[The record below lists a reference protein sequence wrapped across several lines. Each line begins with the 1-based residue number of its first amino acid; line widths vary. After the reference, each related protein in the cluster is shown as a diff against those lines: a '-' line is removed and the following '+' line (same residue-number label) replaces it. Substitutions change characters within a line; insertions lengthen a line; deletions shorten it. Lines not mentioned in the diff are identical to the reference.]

1 MNFNKAAFYN
11 SIRGS
16 LFGGSLGQTTVE
28 NTEIILDY
36 WLANHSDKPFQQLA
50 YVLATVR
57 HEVGAAMQPV
67 RETFAKSDAQARA
80 KLAGKKYGKSVG
92 PHSHAY
98 YGRGYVQLTWLKNY
112 RKQEQKLGIPLVE
125 NPDLAL
131 DPRHGIRIL
140 VEGMLDGDFNG
151 RGHGLGHYVN
161 ETEQDYI
168 EARRTVN
175 ILDKAS
181 HIAGLARK
189 FENAIAA
196 AVNTPV
202 TIGDLVV
209 VESEDAEV
217 DDNTDPTI
225 EELTKRIDALTA
237 AVAQLSEIAA
247 DKRTNVPVVVNDP
260 VEDEPEAEADVEL
273 AERDQAIAAILGAIP
288 GSTPL
293 GKSIK
298 SLSPEAVAAV
308 LTAFER
314 AGVITPADGLTP
326 VNAALGQTV
335 GKALD
340 GKKTVLGTI
349 GMLATTMLPAAAKFI
364 PGLAPVV
371 GAVEAAAP
379 VIVPIA
385 SALAGWGVLGKI
397 DKWLHKPVNKSFKSV
412 AGKD

>member
-1 MNFNKAAFYN
+1 MNFNKAAFYS
-11 SIRGS
+11 SIRSS
-16 LFGGSLGQTTVE
+16 LFGGSLSQTTVE

-36 WLANHSDKPFQQLA
+36 WLANHSAKPFQQLA

-67 RETFAKSDAQARA
+67 RETFAKSDAQARSA
-80 KLAGKKYGKSVG
+80 LAGRKYSKSVG

-98 YGRGYVQLTWLKNY
+98 YGRGFVQLTWLKNY

-151 RGHGLGHYVN
+151 QGHGLGHYVN
-161 ETEQDYI
+161 ETKQDYF

-189 FENAIAA
+189 FEAGIVAA
-196 AVNTPV
+196 MNTPV
-202 TIGDLVV
+202 EIGDLVV
-209 VESEDAEV
+209 VDADITDG
-217 DDNTDPTI
+217 DDDTPSI
-225 EELTKRIDALTA
+225 EELTQRIDALTA
-237 AVAQLSEIAA
+237 AVAQLTALAA
-247 DKRTNVPVVVNDP
+247 SDQNTTPVVVSNP
-260 VEDEPEAEADVEL
+260 VNEETSAQTDAEL
-273 AERDQAIAAILGAIP
+273 SERDQAIAAILGAIP
-288 GSTPL
+288 GSTSL

-298 SLSPEAVAAV
+298 SLPPESVAAV

-314 AGVITPADGLTP
+314 AGVITTADGLTP
-326 VNAALGQTV
+326 VNSALGQTV
-335 GKALD
+335 GKILD
-340 GKKTVLGTI
+340 GKKTVLGTV
-349 GMLATTMLPAAAKFI
+349 GMLATTVLPAVAKFI
-364 PGLAPVV
+364 PGLAPAAA
-371 GAVEAAAP
+371 AVEAAAP
-379 VIVPIA
+379 VVVPIA

-397 DKWLHKPVNKSFKSV
+397 DKWLHKPVNKSFKDV
-412 AGKD
+412 AGGD